1 MKRIFSIITVFL
13 AGTWLCHAQ
22 ADKNLGIQMHQIPQS
37 AATSLDAVKRKPGF
51 MVTFSERLKPER
63 EVPFLES
70 VAEVHAFA
78 AKQSDEVTRNGVWIV
93 VPPAAD
99 STDQEKKG
107 MLAIQKAF
115 KGGTIPL
122 FVCEAD
128 KLPDGWTRAD

>member
-1 MKRIFSIITVFL
+1 MMFL

-22 ADKNLGIQMHQIPQS
+22 ADKKLGVQMHQIPQS

-51 MVTFSERLKPER
+51 MVTFSDRLKPER
-63 EVPFLES
+63 EIPFLES

-78 AKQSDEVTRNGVWIV
+78 AKQSEEVIRNGVWIV
-93 VPPAAD
+93 VPSAAD
-99 STDQEKKG
+99 STDQEKKMIQG
-107 MLAIQKAF
+107 IQKAF

-128 KLPDGWTRAD
+128 KLPDGWSRVD